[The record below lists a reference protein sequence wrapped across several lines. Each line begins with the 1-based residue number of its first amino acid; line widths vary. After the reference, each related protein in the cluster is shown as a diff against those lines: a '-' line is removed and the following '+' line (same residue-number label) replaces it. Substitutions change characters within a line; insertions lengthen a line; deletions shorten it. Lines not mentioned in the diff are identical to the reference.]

1 MRSGDLEMTSSMAR
15 MLQSPCPEP
24 RTCSGA
30 SPHSRN
36 ALKCVPSMWRA
47 FSEVTGGRILWVTVA
62 CVEVEGEVGTL
73 QWLPTRLHLISD
85 PGRSAAHWWHI
96 SQRSLCVWVA
106 CWKTEEER
114 MPVCV
119 MNYFLAESGEPSDLS
134 FFNGGSLICLWL
146 RETSPPDSFLWLCSG
161 WWLFPFFEGGRGQ
174 GLFWWSHS
182 FYKLRENIQ
191 RLWLITEFLLLWLTL
206 SNILKERQNVLMRFF

>member
-1 MRSGDLEMTSSMAR
+1 MTPRRHHRFGSWISCCKWDPVTWRWRAVWPGCSR
-15 MLQSPCPEP
+15 VLAEP

-146 RETSPPDSFLWLCSG
+146 RETSPPD
-161 WWLFPFFEGGRGQ
+161 
-174 GLFWWSHS
+174 
-182 FYKLRENIQ
+182 
-191 RLWLITEFLLLWLTL
+191 
-206 SNILKERQNVLMRFF
+206 